1 VNRNDNN
8 KIRQE
13 ILDSGYDGLKYV
25 YTTVKNLNV
34 TIDMLGYQKNINKLN
49 HLGLGN
55 QITGIATTA
64 DAIRAGS
71 YVRMWSIYVMILR
84 SGKA

>member
-1 VNRNDNN
+1 
-8 KIRQE
+8 
-13 ILDSGYDGLKYV
+13 
-25 YTTVKNLNV
+25 
-34 TIDMLGYQKNINKLN
+34 MLGYQKNINKLN

-71 YVRMWSIYVMILR
+71 YVRMSIYVMILR